1 MKSTL
6 IQAQAFFLRIR
17 RVFSHPAS
25 LPLGEV
31 LRRRK
36 MITAD
41 QLRRALDE
49 QDGRLRQFD
58 ESVKLGMILVEQ
70 GYVSEEALLKAIN
83 DHYGLALS
91 SISDDLESRLNQGP
105 ANLGREVAG
114 LRIPLWLQLSVA
126 TTLIIVLT
134 IFLLNFLILNRQK
147 ERLYRQTI
155 RLGAVSL
162 KYFDTNARIPLL
174 EDDLIQLN
182 TLIKSAAEVDG
193 LVYAIIVDKDG
204 NIKAHSDLDQI
215 GKRFAGF
222 ELATRLQREGEMTYF
237 DYYLPSGQHVLN
249 LSRPIAFRDKNL
261 GEAHVGVSIDS
272 IEQDVHHERS
282 AIIAITVAVILV
294 GIAIA
299 IFFGFRFSRPI
310 ARLVCATQEVGKGNY
325 QLRIQSSRRDE
336 LGNLAAAFNQMNQ
349 ELWMKSLMQESF
361 GKYVGAQIL
370 DMIMENPERAWLK
383 GRRHEATILFSDIRG
398 FTSYSE
404 SKEPEEIVDQ
414 LNEYFEIA
422 SSAILQ
428 HGGYVDKFMGDA
440 VLGVF
445 GVPVQHTDHVVEA
458 LRSAFDMQRAFRR
471 RLANGNSMLGRIGI
485 GIDSGVVV
493 SGNIGS
499 AIKMEYTVI
508 GDSVNL
514 ASRICEIAGAGEI
527 IVSRTIY
534 DRVSGWVEVEVLRP
548 QLMKGR
554 SEPVE
559 TYKILNLREIDD
571 GQPK

>member
-1 MKSTL
+1 MKVTV
-6 IQAQAFFLRIR
+6 IQAQAFFLKIK

-36 MITAD
+36 IITAD
-41 QLRRALDE
+41 QLRRALNE
-49 QDGRLRQFD
+49 QDDRLHHLDQ
-58 ESVKLGMILVEQ
+58 SVKLGMILVEQ
-70 GYVSEEALLKAIN
+70 GYVSEDALLRAIN
-83 DHYGLALS
+83 DHYGLSLG
-91 SISDDLESRLNQGP
+91 SISDDLESPLKKPRTKLRPRL
-105 ANLGREVAG
+105 AG
-114 LRIPLWLQLSVA
+114 LQIPLWLQLSVA

-134 IFLLNFLILNRQK
+134 IFLLNFFILSRQK

-155 RLGAVSL
+155 RVGAVSL
-162 KYFDTNARIPLL
+162 KYFETNARIPLL

-182 TLIKSAAEVDG
+182 TLIKSVAEVDG
-193 LVYAIIVDKDG
+193 LVYAIIVDNDG

-222 ELATRLQREGEMTYF
+222 ELGNALGREGEMTYF
-237 DYYLPSGQHVLN
+237 DYYLPSGEHVLN
-249 LSRPIAFRDKNL
+249 LTRPIAFKAKKL
-261 GEAHVGVSIDS
+261 GEAHVGVSIDF
-272 IEQDVHHERS
+272 IEKDVRHERS
-282 AIIAITVAVILV
+282 GIIAITVAVIV
-294 GIAIA
+294 FGIAIA
-299 IFFGFRFSRPI
+299 VFFGFRFSRPI
-310 ARLVCATQEVGKGNY
+310 ARLVCATREIGKGNY
-325 QLRIQSSRRDE
+325 QHRIELARRDE

-361 GKYVGAQIL
+361 GKYVGAHIL
-370 DMIMENPERAWLK
+370 DMIMENPEKSWLK
-383 GRRHEATILFSDIRG
+383 GRRQEATILFCDIRG

-404 SKEPEEIVDQ
+404 SKEPEAIVDQ

-422 SSAILQ
+422 SSAILR
-428 HGGYVDKFMGDA
+428 HAGYVDKFMGDA

-445 GVPVQHTDHVVEA
+445 GVPVQRQGHVMGAVRA
-458 LRSAFDMQRAFRR
+458 AFDMQQAFRQ
-471 RLANGNSMLGRIGI
+471 RLTNGNSMLGCVGI

-499 AIKMEYTVI
+499 AVKMEYTVI

-514 ASRICEIAGAGEI
+514 ASRLCEIAGAGEI
-527 IVSRTIY
+527 IVSKTIY
-534 DRVSGWVEVEVLRP
+534 EKVCRLVETEVLAP

-559 TYKILNLREIDD
+559 TYKIVKLREIHD
-571 GQPK
+571 GQPN